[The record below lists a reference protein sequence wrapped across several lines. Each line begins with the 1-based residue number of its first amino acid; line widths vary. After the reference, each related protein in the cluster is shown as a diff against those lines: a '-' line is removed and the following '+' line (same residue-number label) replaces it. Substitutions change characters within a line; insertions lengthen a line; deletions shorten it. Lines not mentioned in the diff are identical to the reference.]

1 MKFEHGVFEF
11 HGTDGGMIARPARL
25 AELRAALKRS
35 RVVALIG
42 PRQSGKTTLARQ
54 IVPAGS
60 LNYFDLEDPVSVARL
75 AEPMTTLAPLGG
87 TVVID
92 EIQRRPDLFPALRV
106 LADRRPVPARFLIL
120 GSASPE
126 LLRQSAETLAGRIET
141 ITLTGFSLDEVGARA
156 MDRHW
161 RRGGFPP
168 AFLARSDGASLI
180 WRQQFTRTFLER
192 DLPELGVSLPAAAL
206 MRFFTMV
213 AHYHG
218 GVWSAADPAR
228 SLGVSEP
235 TVRRYLDLF
244 TGLFLVRQLPAWHE
258 NLGKRQVKAP
268 KVYIRDS
275 GLLHAVLG
283 LATPHELLSHPK
295 AGASWEGYV
304 LEEVLRAV
312 RPEAAYFWATHTGA
326 ELDLLLLKGGRRYG
340 VEVKRQDAPQLTPS
354 MRIALDDL
362 KLARLT
368 VVYPGARRYAL
379 TDRVM
384 VVPAVELA
392 SGKPEAVIAV
402 PRRSG
407 RRRGSAP
414 A

>member
-1 MKFEHGVFEF
+1 
-11 HGTDGGMIARPARL
+11 MIARAARL
-25 AELRAALKRS
+25 TELRAALRRS

-60 LNYFDLEDPVSVARL
+60 LNYFDLEDPVSLARL
-75 AEPMTTLAPLGG
+75 AEPMTTLAPLRG

-92 EIQRRPDLFPALRV
+92 EVQRRPDLFPTLRV
-106 LADRRPVPARFLIL
+106 LADRRPLPARFLIL

-126 LLRQSAETLAGRIET
+126 LSRQSSETLAGRIET
-141 ITLTGFSLDEVGARA
+141 MALTGFSLGEVGVRA

-168 AFLARSDGASLI
+168 AFLARSDAASLT
-180 WRQQFTRTFLER
+180 WRQQFIRTFLER
-192 DLPELGVSLPAAAL
+192 DLPGLGVSLPAEAL
-206 MRFFTMV
+206 LRFFTMV

-218 GVWSAADPAR
+218 GMWNAADPAR

-244 TGLFLVRQLPAWHE
+244 TGLFLVRQLPAWHA

-275 GLLHAVLG
+275 GLFHALLG
-283 LATPHELLSHPK
+283 LTTTRDLLSHPK

-304 LEEVLRAV
+304 LEEVLRVV
-312 RPEAAYFWATHTGA
+312 RPEGAFFWATHTGA

-340 VEVKRQDAPQLTPS
+340 VEMKRQDAPRLTPS
-354 MRIALDDL
+354 MRVALQDL
-362 KLARLT
+362 GLTRLT
-368 VVYPGARRYAL
+368 VLYPGTRRYAL
-379 TDRVM
+379 TERIM
-384 VVPAVELA
+384 VVPAAELA
-392 SGKPEAVIAV
+392 DGRPDAVIAS
-402 PRRSG
+402 PRRSQLSPPPPG
-407 RRRGSAP
+407 G
-414 A
+414 